1 MQDTRN
7 KLKTQILLFGVA
19 RYHPHPK
26 FLPYPAKHVSI
37 RGAEDD
43 KYTLVDISKEEPK
56 ILEEIEFSRALFEVY
71 EGGVV
76 CLFHLIRTTCRH
88 SYMPY
93 TVVHASRANVHR
105 ESG

>member
-1 MQDTRN
+1 MRKVRGVN
-7 KLKTQILLFGVA
+7 RGLRFGT

-37 RGAEDD
+37 RGAEEE
-43 KYTLVDISKEEPK
+43 KYTLVDITKGAPK

-76 CLFHLIRTTCRH
+76 WPYLILTLPRRLICA
-88 SYMPY
+88 
-93 TVVHASRANVHR
+93 V
-105 ESG
+105 

>member
-1 MQDTRN
+1 MRCVRGGS
-7 KLKTQILLFGVA
+7 LHALV

-37 RGAEDD
+37 RGAEEE
-43 KYTLVDISKEEPK
+43 KYTLVDVTKQPPK

-76 CLFHLIRTTCRH
+76 
-88 SYMPY
+88 
-93 TVVHASRANVHR
+93 
-105 ESG
+105 

>member
-1 MQDTRN
+1 MHVQGTRSASESS
-7 KLKTQILLFGVA
+7 ISIVV

-26 FLPYPAKHVSI
+26 FLPYPAKYISI

-43 KYTLVDISKEEPK
+43 KYTLVDITKDVPK

-76 CLFHLIRTTCRH
+76 WSSLLIPARQRRSH
-88 SYMPY
+88 MPR
-93 TVVHASRANVHR
+93 SLCIKD
-105 ESG
+105 

>member
-1 MQDTRN
+1 MRWEMNRDSFRY
-7 KLKTQILLFGVA
+7 G

-26 FLPYPAKHVSI
+26 FLPYPAKYVSI

-43 KYTLVDISKEEPK
+43 KYTLVDVTKDVPK

-76 CLFHLIRTTCRH
+76 WSSRLVLALHQR
-88 SYMPY
+88 SYNMSPSSC
-93 TVVHASRANVHR
+93 TKD
-105 ESG
+105 